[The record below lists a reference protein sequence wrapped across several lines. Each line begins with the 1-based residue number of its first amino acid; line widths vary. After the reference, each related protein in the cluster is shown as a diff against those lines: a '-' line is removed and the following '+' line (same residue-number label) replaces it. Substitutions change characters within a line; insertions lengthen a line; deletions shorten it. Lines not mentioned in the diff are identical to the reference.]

1 MGWNYLFFA
10 NLVSAVGISVIHL
23 IHDNLPWYL
32 TAILCL
38 NIMLLAVSSLVIDMK
53 NMDRDE
59 KIAQLEKELQEL
71 KRNENENDTRA

>member
-1 MGWNYLFFA
+1 
-10 NLVSAVGISVIHL
+10 
-23 IHDNLPWYL
+23 
-32 TAILCL
+32 
-38 NIMLLAVSSLVIDMK
+38 MLLAVSSLVIDMK